1 MNSKVDTYF
10 ETLEQWKSELALLRA
25 ILLECGLVED
35 LKWSSPC
42 FTHKIAN
49 ICIIGGFKTNC
60 VISFFKG
67 VLLQDTE
74 KILSKP
80 GENSETVRIVRF
92 TDLQQIKEL
101 KPFLKAY
108 IFEAIEIEKMGL
120 KLEPKK
126 VNGLVFPDELR
137 QKFSESPAFKA
148 AFDAL
153 SLGRQ
158 RAYNIHF
165 SGAKQPKSR
174 VNRIENYREKIM
186 NGKGFNDC
194 ICGLSKKMP
203 SCDGSHKYLNV

>member
-1 MNSKVDTYF
+1 MNSKVDAYF
-10 ETLEQWKSELALLRA
+10 ETLEQWNAELALLRA
-25 ILLECGLVED
+25 IILECGLVED
-35 LKWSSPC
+35 LKWGSPC
-42 FTHKIAN
+42 FTHKNAN

-74 KILSKP
+74 NILSKP

-92 TDLQQIKEL
+92 TDLLQIKEL
-101 KPFLKAY
+101 KPILKAY
-108 IFEAIEIEKMGL
+108 VFEALEIEKIGL

-126 VNGLVFPDELR
+126 VNDLIFPEELL
-137 QKFSESPAFKA
+137 QKFRESPSFKA
-148 AFDAL
+148 AFEAL
-153 SLGRQ
+153 SPGRQ

-165 SGAKQPKSR
+165 SSAKQAKSR
-174 VNRIENYREKIM
+174 ENRIEQYRERIM

-203 SCDGSHKYLNV
+203 GCDGSHKYLNV